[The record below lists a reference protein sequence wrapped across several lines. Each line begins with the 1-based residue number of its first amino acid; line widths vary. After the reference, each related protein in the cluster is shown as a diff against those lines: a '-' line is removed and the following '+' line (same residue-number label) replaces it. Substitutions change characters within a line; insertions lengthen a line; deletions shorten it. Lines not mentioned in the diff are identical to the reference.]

1 MYYDLEA
8 LDQEIADC
16 KGVKSWAGSY
26 STRWRYLDELIDL
39 RAAIDTGDAE
49 AIEAADDAARARA
62 RELATEVVR
71 GFDVDG
77 LKARLGRLDEFSD
90 LAEETQT
97 MMLATDS
104 LPELVRL
111 MLAHDI
117 ELNDSGQGNRDGW
130 DIMEDCTP
138 TAYASMRSWDD
149 FWDSVEMDLLTGEI
163 RS

>member
-49 AIEAADDAARARA
+49 AIEAADDAARSKA

-71 GFDVDG
+71 GFDVDD

-97 MMLATDS
+97 MMLATET

-117 ELNDSGQGNRDGW
+117 ELNDQGNRDGW

-138 TAYASMRSWDD
+138 IAYASMRSWDD
-149 FWDSVEMDLLTGEI
+149 NWDSVEMDLLTGEI